1 MFKHLFSKTRRQ
13 APRDTTVLI
22 DRRPAPMPR
31 IRYYG

>member
-1 MFKHLFSKTRRQ
+1 MFKQLFKKTRRQ
-13 APRDTTVLI
+13 APHDRSVLA